1 MSTSKRT
8 CAYNRLKGESRTAR
22 ICIAAVFAAV
32 LMGVLF
38 INTPLTRSLKEGMLG
53 AFSYDMQ
60 LFDAGKKAQELFAGQ
75 KDQSVSGGA
84 EVLKSFKKPLK
95 NPSMTGKFSE
105 NGKSVFLQAGQLL
118 SVYAVAD
125 GTVINIDREVIQIR
139 HEDGVVSTY
148 TGCKSKYVK
157 MGDKITAGSMIG
169 ALDPEKSVLEFSL
182 QSGEKYIDPET
193 YIDMN
198 GW

>member
-8 CAYNRLKGESRTAR
+8 CAYNRFKGESRAAR

-32 LMGVLF
+32 LTGVLF
-38 INTPLTRSLKEGMLG
+38 INTPLTRSVKEGMLN

-60 LFDAGKKAQELFAGQ
+60 LFEAGQKAQELFAGQ

-84 EVLKSFKKPLK
+84 EVLRSFKKPLK
-95 NPSMTGKFSE
+95 NALITGSFSE

-125 GTVINIDREVIQIR
+125 GRVINIDGDIIQIR
-139 HEDGVVSTY
+139 HEDGVVSIY
-148 TGCKSKYVK
+148 AGCKSQYVQT
-157 MGDKITAGSMIG
+157 GDKVAAGSMIG
-169 ALDPEKSVLEFSL
+169 ALDPEKGMLEFSL
-182 QSGEKYIDPET
+182 KSREKYIDPEAC
-193 YIDMN
+193 IDMK

>member
-8 CAYNRLKGESRTAR
+8 CAYKRFKGESRVVR
-22 ICIAAVFAAV
+22 ICIAVVFAAV

-38 INTPLTRSLKEGMLG
+38 INTPLTRSVKEGMLG

-60 LFDAGKKAQELFAGQ
+60 LFEAGKKAQELFAGQ

-84 EVLKSFKKPLK
+84 EVLKSLKKPLK
-95 NPSMTGKFSE
+95 NALITSKFSK
-105 NGKSVFLQAGQLL
+105 NGKSVFMQAGQLL

-125 GTVINIDREVIQIR
+125 GTVIHIDGEVIQIR
-139 HEDGVVSTY
+139 HEDGMVSAY
-148 TGCKSKYVK
+148 AGCKSKYAK
-157 MGDKITAGSMIG
+157 IGDKITAGSMIG
-169 ALDPEKSVLEFSL
+169 ALDPEKGVLEFSL
-182 QSGEKYIDPET
+182 QNGEKYIDPEA
-193 YIDMN
+193 YIDMK